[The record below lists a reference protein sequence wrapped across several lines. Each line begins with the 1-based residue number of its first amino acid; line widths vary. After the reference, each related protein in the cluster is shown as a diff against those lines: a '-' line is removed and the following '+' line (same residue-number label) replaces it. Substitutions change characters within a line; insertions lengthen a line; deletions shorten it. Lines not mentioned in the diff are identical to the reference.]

1 MRRPIPR
8 LAIAI
13 LLLATPL
20 AAQDGAWTVE
30 TPTGPASR
38 IAFTTNEGTWM
49 SVDVSPDGDHIVF
62 DLLGHIYEMPYGGGR
77 AAPLTSG
84 RSWNLSPRYSP
95 DGSRIAFSSDR
106 SGSHGIW
113 VLERATGDL
122 SAASD
127 LPGRNVH
134 RPTWSSDGAS
144 IWAGVSGDGI
154 QSHLADVTD
163 GGRAVVQGGGPVNG
177 ALPVPGRDAVVFEHQ
192 ATGVYPFGFNPYV
205 VPPGGARV
213 EILQGGRDPSIYIE
227 RPGGA
232 FQPTPSP
239 DGRHLA
245 YLNRDLNGTRL
256 LVQEMA
262 TRAERELARG
272 LDRDRQDSRSPYGPH
287 PNLAWHPNG
296 QEIVLA
302 WGGKIRA
309 VEVSSGRTRVIPFEA
324 EVDRPASL
332 TIRHAKTLDTGT
344 ARTRTHRWA
353 QRTERGV
360 ISEALGDLWLHDE
373 AGGATNLTDS
383 EALETSPV
391 VDPSTGDLYYASWT
405 DRDLGRVVRRTAA
418 GRVETLTRVPSQYGA
433 IAVEPGTGRVAYVR
447 GSGGL
452 QRGTWLSN
460 QSRFELIVRESD
472 GEEHRITEVGGQ
484 ALEYANIAGKIP
496 PRVVF
501 APGGDALYFTEF
513 LSSGL
518 VLKRIGLD
526 GSDETILYRFPHAV
540 DAALSPDLQWIAL
553 REYHR
558 SFLMPFDA
566 AGSQSLVSPYE
577 ETGSALRIDA
587 EDGGYLT
594 WSPDGTTVGWTRGA
608 GFYEKTVSQ
617 ITSGT
622 GSRPAAGGEWN
633 GPRVPGSTARRVDL
647 AVSYPVASPTGVVA
661 LENARVITMNGSRD
675 VMERATVLVR
685 DGTIEAVGT
694 DVAVPDAAERFDLR
708 GATIIPGLV
717 DAHAHPH
724 IEHSALHV
732 VEQSPTYL
740 SGPLAYGVT
749 TMLEVYGNEYRDGW
763 LTDMLQAG
771 KMTGPRFLT
780 TGSVIYGR
788 RHGGRLRMFRPIETL
803 DDAREQVRWNKD
815 HGAVAVKDY
824 AQATRKRRH
833 LVATAA
839 REMGLDVLSESSSD
853 PQMNLTQV
861 LDGVTAIEHSMGL
874 TPFYGDMVSFW
885 KGTGASMTPTL
896 LVVYNGAMGEGWFH
910 QSDKLWEDPKL
921 TRFVDPMSLQRIR
934 RTTHLWPEDMY
945 AWEMAG
951 DLRALDEAGVPL
963 QVGAHGQMF
972 GLGFHWEMQLY
983 EQGGFAPARV
993 LELAT
998 IGGAVKLGLDD
1009 QIGSI
1014 EAGKLADLVVLDA
1027 DPRES
1032 VENVQRIRY
1041 VMKGGWMVSGADA
1054 SPVWPEKAE
1063 APAPYTQRGMGSPN
1077 R

>member
-1 MRRPIPR
+1 MRRSTPR
-8 LAIAI
+8 LAIVT
-13 LLLATPL
+13 LLLSTPL
-20 AAQDGAWTVE
+20 AAQQESWSVE
-30 TPTGPASR
+30 TPTGPPSR
-38 IAFTTNEGTWM
+38 LSFTTDEGTWM
-49 SVDVSPDGDHIVF
+49 SVDVSPDGAHIVF
-62 DLLGHIYEMPYGGGR
+62 DLLGTIYEMPFEGGT
-77 AAPLTSG
+77 ATPLTSG
-84 RSWNLSPRYSP
+84 RSWNISPRYSP
-95 DGSRIAFSSDR
+95 DGTRVAFSSDR
-106 SGSHGIW
+106 GGSHGIW
-113 VLERATGDL
+113 VFDRTTREL

-134 RPTWSSDGAS
+134 RPTWSAEGEA
-144 IWAGVSGDGI
+144 IRAGVSGDGI
-154 QSHLADVTD
+154 RSHLAEVTD
-163 GGRAVVQGGGPVNG
+163 GGRALVQGAGPVNG
-177 ALPVPGRDAVVFEHQ
+177 ALPIPGSSAVVFEHQ
-192 ATGVYPFGFNPYV
+192 AASVFPFGFNPYV
-205 VPPGGARV
+205 VPVGGARV
-213 EILQGGRDPSIYIE
+213 EILEEDGESSIYIE

-239 DGRHLA
+239 DGRYLA
-245 YLNRDLNGTRL
+245 YLNRNLEGTRL

-262 TRAERELARG
+262 SRSERELVQG

-287 PNLAWHPNG
+287 PNFAWHPAGN
-296 QEIVLA
+296 EIVIA

-309 VEVSSGRTRVIPFEA
+309 VEVSSGRTRVIPFQA
-324 EVDRPASL
+324 AVDRPASS
-332 TIRHAKTLDTGT
+332 TIRNAKVLDTGT
-344 ARTRTHRWA
+344 AETRTHRWG
-353 QRTERGV
+353 QRTGSGV
-360 ISEALGDLWLHDE
+360 LTEALGDLWVHDGQ
-373 AGGATNLTDS
+373 GGSTNLTDS
-383 EALETSPV
+383 DALETSPV
-391 VDPSTGDLYYASWT
+391 VDPNTGDLYYASWT
-405 DRDLGRVVRRTAA
+405 DRDLGRVVRRTPA
-418 GRVETLTRVPSQYGA
+418 GRVETLTRVPSQYGS
-433 IAVEPGTGRVAYVR
+433 IAVDPTGGQVAYVR

-460 QSRFELIVRESD
+460 QSRFELIVRSAD
-472 GEEHRITEVGGQ
+472 GEERKVTDIQGQ

-496 PRVVF
+496 PRVQF
-501 APGGDALYFTEF
+501 GPDGDVLFFTEF
-513 LSSGL
+513 LPGGL
-518 VLKRIGLD
+518 ALKRIGVD
-526 GSDETILYRFPHAV
+526 GSEETLLYRFPHAV
-540 DAALSPDLQWIAL
+540 DAAPSPDLEWIAL

-558 SFLMPFDA
+558 SFLVPFDEE
-566 AGSQSLVSPYE
+566 GSQAPVSPYE
-577 ETGSALRIDA
+577 ETGPAYRVDA

-594 WSPDGTTVGWTRGA
+594 WSPDGETLGWTRGS
-608 GFYEKTVSQ
+608 GFYEKPVTE
-617 ITSGT
+617 ITSGQSIDH
-622 GSRPAAGGEWN
+622 GAGADWN
-633 GPRVPGSTARRVDL
+633 GPRVPGSTARRTDV
-647 AVSYPVASPTGVVA
+647 AVSYPVATPAGIVA

-675 VMERATVLVR
+675 VLERATVLVR
-685 DGTIEAVGT
+685 DGLIEAVGS
-694 DVAVPDAAERFDLR
+694 DVAIPAEAERYDLR

-732 VEQSPTYL
+732 IEQAPTYL

-749 TMLEVYGNEYRDGW
+749 TMMEVYGNEYRDGW

-771 KMTGPRFLT
+771 KMAGPRFLT
-780 TGSVIYGR
+780 TGSIIFGR

-839 REMGLDVLSESSSD
+839 REMDLDVLSESSSD

-874 TPFYGDMVSFW
+874 TPFYDDIVRYW
-885 KGTGASMTPTL
+885 QGTGASMTPTL
-896 LVVYNGAMGEGWFH
+896 LVVYNGSMGEGWFH

-934 RTTHLWPEDMY
+934 QTTHLWPDDMY

-983 EQGGFAPARV
+983 EQGGFSASRV

-998 IGGAVKLGLDD
+998 IGGAVKLGLES
-1009 QIGSI
+1009 QVGSI
-1014 EAGKLADLVVLDA
+1014 ETGKLADMVILDA
-1027 DPRES
+1027 DPRET

-1041 VMKGGWMVSGADA
+1041 VMKGGWLVSGSDA
-1054 SPVWPEKAE
+1054 SPVWPEEGE
-1063 APAPYTQRGMGSPN
+1063 APAPYTQRGTSN
-1077 R
+1077 QQE